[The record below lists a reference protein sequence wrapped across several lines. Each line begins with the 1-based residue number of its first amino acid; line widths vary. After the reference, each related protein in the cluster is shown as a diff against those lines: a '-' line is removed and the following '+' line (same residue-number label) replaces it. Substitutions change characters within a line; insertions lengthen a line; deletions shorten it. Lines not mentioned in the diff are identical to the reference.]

1 MIKKENTKM
10 NPVEKNTAYEEIMKE
25 VNHD

>member
-25 VNHD
+25 VNQD